1 MFPNRNTLTTSPEVV
16 AQIVTMDDE
25 LLTHLREMVRQHQVC
40 YEVWPE
46 WSMKDGSKIENFELQ
61 LYGISS
67 HADSNANAQHPVPG
81 CPICLRTYSDLREIA
96 EWALPA
102 DERPSRYEIQAF
114 DHALHLASARR
125 FRRKEVVVT
134 IVIMHRDDFNR
145 AIDDCENRCLKEMKE
160 RLKQLGIR
168 EDIWREERGR
178 E

>member
-102 DERPSRYEIQAF
+102 TV
-114 DHALHLASARR
+114 AL
-125 FRRKEVVVT
+125 
-134 IVIMHRDDFNR
+134 RDSSV
-145 AIDDCENRCLKEMKE
+145 
-160 RLKQLGIR
+160 
-168 EDIWREERGR
+168 
-178 E
+178 